1 MVVVVVVEV
10 MGVGVVAA
18 TDGLWWNYGQARTD
32 LADPEYCALVLP
44 FVLISSKISVQM
56 V

>member
-1 MVVVVVVEV
+1 MVVVVVV
-10 MGVGVVAA
+10 MGVRVVAA

-44 FVLISSKISVQM
+44 FVLISSKISVQL